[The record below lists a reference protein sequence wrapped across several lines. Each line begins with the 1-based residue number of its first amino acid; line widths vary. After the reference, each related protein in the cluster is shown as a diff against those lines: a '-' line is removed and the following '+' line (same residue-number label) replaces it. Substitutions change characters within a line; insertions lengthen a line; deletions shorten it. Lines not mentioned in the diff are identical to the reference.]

1 MFKWYP
7 GIFGDCSSVKLEI
20 QQNTNGLLTM
30 SKISSTIFQ
39 KVRMAAFVNSLH
51 SMMLVPYLIHAH
63 ILKDRSRVQFLQGDA
78 CNLPNLGQFGC
89 LFVGNALH
97 HLPNPMAFLD
107 QVPDI
112 LVPGGIL
119 VIADFYMWTEEH
131 LAKVVCDS

>member
-1 MFKWYP
+1 
-7 GIFGDCSSVKLEI
+7 
-20 QQNTNGLLTM
+20 
-30 SKISSTIFQ
+30 
-39 KVRMAAFVNSLH
+39 
-51 SMMLVPYLIHAH
+51 MMLLPYFIHAH
-63 ILKDRSRVQFLQGDA
+63 ILKDRSRVQFMQGDA

-107 QVPDI
+107 QVSDI

-131 LAKVVCDS
+131 LAKVGCDS